1 MPTAIKPAE
10 KKKKRTAWNK
20 GLRKSPT
27 LTAAA
32 RNQSLRKRRKLS
44 NVAPPVVIELPPIA
58 IIEDDDEVAKP
69 SPMTTKIQTEMVPTM
84 IELGEAQRLSDA
96 TVQEWFATRRATTD
110 ATLVEEVDKRLVMM
124 LARKKL
130 AESQQA
136 LVKTCVADA
145 VAHAISLTLFK

>member
-1 MPTAIKPAE
+1 MPTVPAS
-10 KKKKRTAWNK
+10 TSA
-20 GLRKSPT
+20 T
-27 LTAAA
+27 
-32 RNQSLRKRRKLS
+32 
-44 NVAPPVVIELPPIA
+44 
-58 IIEDDDEVAKP
+58 
-69 SPMTTKIQTEMVPTM
+69 

-124 LARKKL
+124 IARKKL

-136 LVKTCVADA
+136 LVKACVADA